1 MLQEPS
7 DVGKARLQQVFEY
20 LRALNELR
28 NPARR
33 VVEEQPWHYWIRDLP
48 THSSIQVGTVRSG
61 SSGEDDGGGDFIL
74 RVQRPDITY
83 GPRVPD
89 ELADWVS
96 VEDRGNPDL
105 GRACWLVTKT
115 GRTGVLK
122 SAVGGTAMA
131 AIPEIIPLTNLR
143 QDAAAVVKRLQASH
157 EPIIITQRGRAAA
170 ILMSVHAYEQVLS
183 ERKLLMELARADQE
197 ISAGVGYDLD
207 TVLAGVDALLAVE

>member
-1 MLQEPS
+1 
-7 DVGKARLQQVFEY
+7 
-20 LRALNELR
+20 
-28 NPARR
+28 
-33 VVEEQPWHYWIRDLP
+33 
-48 THSSIQVGTVRSG
+48 
-61 SSGEDDGGGDFIL
+61 
-74 RVQRPDITY
+74 
-83 GPRVPD
+83 
-89 ELADWVS
+89 
-96 VEDRGNPDL
+96 
-105 GRACWLVTKT
+105 
-115 GRTGVLK
+115 
-122 SAVGGTAMA
+122 MA